1 VYGRD
6 PAQSKEL
13 SMKGLHHTAITVSN
27 LDRAIDFYCEVLG
40 LELAHEPTDTFSG
53 EFVERA
59 LRVPGATLRIAV
71 VRSGGHRIELLEYA
85 SPPSPV
91 ERPLPGNAR
100 GATHIAFLVD
110 DLDAKRAELEA
121 KGVEFFADSVTNDGG
136 SLAGWRWVYFAD
148 PDGVVLE
155 LVEEVFRR
163 DEDRQA
169 GVAAYWAG
177 RGK

>member
-1 VYGRD
+1 MR
-6 PAQSKEL
+6 
-13 SMKGLHHTAITVSN
+13 GLHHTAITVAN
-27 LDRAIDFYCEVLG
+27 LNRAIDFYCGVLG

-71 VRSGGHRIELLEYA
+71 VGCGDDRIELLEYA
-85 SPPSPV
+85 APPSPV
-91 ERPLPGNAR
+91 ERPLPANAR
-100 GATHIAFLVD
+100 GAAHIAFLVD

-121 KGVEFFADSVTNDGG
+121 KGVEFFAEAVTNEGG
-136 SLAGWRWVYFAD
+136 ALAGWRWAYFSD

-163 DEDRQA
+163 DDERRA
-169 GVAAYWAG
+169 GVADYWAARRAEG
-177 RGK
+177 